1 MLIHGTSEKEYNS
14 GMTVN
19 YLKKAPPPAA
29 AAEAEIRT
37 RVRDIVSDI
46 ETGGEESARRYAKE
60 LDRWTGDIV
69 VSAEARRAAA
79 DKVSSEA
86 RADIEFALE
95 QVRHFAEAQKASLS
109 DFETEL
115 HTGVVAGQKH
125 IPVQTAGC
133 YVPGGRYAHIASAVM
148 STATAR
154 AAGVQTVVAASPPHE
169 SHGGIHPAII
179 YALDLCGADYILNI
193 GGAQAVAS
201 LAFGLFSGQAADIIA
216 GPGNQYVAEAKR
228 QLYGRAGIDM
238 FAGPTEILVIADDSS
253 DAEIVACDLVG
264 QAEHGPNSPAWLI
277 SLSSE
282 VAEKVLSLMPK
293 MLESLP
299 SPNREHATASWRD
312 YGEIAVVDSREEAV
326 RLSDE
331 YAPEHLEVHCR
342 DLEWWLSHLRN
353 YGSLFLGEETTVAY
367 GDKTSG
373 PNHILPT
380 RGAAR
385 HTGGLSVA
393 KFMKTATWQRMTRE
407 ANREIG
413 TVAARLSRREGM
425 EGHARTADMRLQK
438 WFSEESFDLQPP
450 E

>member
-1 MLIHGTSEKEYNS
+1 
-14 GMTVN
+14 MTIN
-19 YLKKAPPPAA
+19 YLKKAPPAPA
-29 AAEAEIRT
+29 AAEAETRS
-37 RVRDIVSDI
+37 RVRDIITDI
-46 ETGGEESARRYAKE
+46 ENGGEDAVRRYVTE
-60 LDRWTGDIV
+60 LDKWTGDIV

-79 DKVSSEA
+79 DKVSAEA
-86 RADIEFALE
+86 RADIEFALK
-95 QVRHFAEAQKASLS
+95 QVRRFAEAQKASLS
-109 DFETEL
+109 DFQTEL
-115 HTGVVAGQKH
+115 HDGVMAGQKH

-169 SHGGIHPAII
+169 SHGGIHPAIV

-201 LAFGLFSGQAADIIA
+201 LAFGLFSGHAADIIA

-238 FAGPTEILVIADDSS
+238 FAGPTEILIIADDTA
-253 DAEIVACDLVG
+253 DPEIVACDLAG
-264 QAEHGPNSPAWLI
+264 QAEHGPNSPAWLV

-282 VAEKVLSLMPK
+282 VAEKTAALMPK
-293 MLESLP
+293 MIDSLP
-299 SPNREHATASWRD
+299 SPNCEHARASWQD

-326 RLSDE
+326 ALSDQ
-331 YAPEHLEVHCR
+331 YAPEHLEIHCS
-342 DLEWWLSHLRN
+342 DLDWWLSQLRN

-367 GDKTSG
+367 GDKASG

-393 KFMKTATWQRMTRE
+393 KFMKTATWQRMTRD
-407 ANREIG
+407 ANRQIG

-425 EGHARTADMRLQK
+425 EGHARTADLRLQK
-438 WFSEESFDLQPP
+438 WFADESFDLQPP